1 VIQLT
6 ILHIND
12 LHGRVEQL
20 ARIASLVRAI
30 RSAVLAAGGYC
41 LFLDAGDVEDT
52 ALLESSLTKGSA
64 MQAILRGAGC
74 DWAALGNAIPMRY
87 GPQAVADLGKYF
99 GRPLLCANMLD
110 PHGQLLAGLQPY
122 ALETIGGLK
131 IGLIGLTAPNEAY
144 QTFFQL
150 DVPEPLEVLP
160 GLVERVRL
168 EGAKT
173 VILVSHLGSAV
184 DQKVAESLRG
194 INVIVGGHDHVKISP
209 PQVVNDTIIV
219 QAGDFGQYLGRLDLI
234 LDSETGSV
242 AQHTGELI
250 PVEEDV
256 PGDPAAQAAVEA
268 QHARVERMM
277 QNQIGCLNDPVEL
290 SVEQECSAGNLLAD
304 ALLERMEA
312 TQVALVLAGH
322 WTNGLEAGPLT
333 QGRLYAANR
342 STANPA
348 RARLSGLQI
357 EQFLAEALKLENAR
371 RSLHALRGGAVGM
384 PHVAGLRVRHDPEK
398 LEKLEKLEVWVGD
411 EPLQPEQIY
420 LVAATDMEFADF
432 IGYLPLPMREIE
444 FEVPTI
450 MPEVLED
457 YIARHSPL
465 DRPAG
470 GRIAPHSQ
478 VQGTGSS
485 SSSTAGRSISCDAPA
500 P

>member
-1 VIQLT
+1 MIQLT

-20 ARIASLVRAI
+20 RRIASLVRAI
-30 RSAVLAAGGYC
+30 RNEVLAAGGYC

-99 GRPLLCANMLD
+99 GRPLLCANMLN

-122 ALETIGGLK
+122 AMERIGELK

-150 DVPEPLEVLP
+150 EVCDPLVILP
-160 GLVERVRL
+160 GLVQQVRL
-168 EGAKT
+168 EGAQT
-173 VILVSHLGSAV
+173 VILASHLGSPV
-184 DQKVAESLRG
+184 DREVAEKMRG
-194 INVIVGGHDHVKISP
+194 IDVIVGGHDHVKISP

-219 QAGDFGQYLGRLDLI
+219 QAGDFGQYLGRLDLT
-234 LDSETGSV
+234 LDPEMGKV
-242 AQHTGELI
+242 VQHTGELI
-250 PVEEDV
+250 AVGEDI
-256 PGDPAAQAAVEA
+256 PGDPAAQAAMEA
-268 QHARVERMM
+268 QRGRVEQMM
-277 QNQIGCLNDPVEL
+277 QHPIGCLNDPIEL
-290 SVEQECSAGNLLAD
+290 ATEQECGAGNLLAD
-304 ALLERMEA
+304 ALFERMEGS
-312 TQVALVLAGH
+312 QVALVLAGH
-322 WTNGLEAGPLT
+322 WTDGLEAGPLT

-348 RARLSGLQI
+348 RARLSGEQI
-357 EQFLAEALKLENAR
+357 KRFLAEALKLENAR

-384 PHVAGLRVRHDPEK
+384 PHVAGMRVRYDPQN
-398 LEKLEKLEVWVGD
+398 LEKLEVWVGD
-411 EPLQPEQIY
+411 EPLQPEQTY
-420 LVAATDMEFADF
+420 RVASTDMEFADF

-465 DRPAG
+465 DRPAEN
-470 GRIAPHSQ
+470 RITPYS
-478 VQGTGSS
+478 
-485 SSSTAGRSISCDAPA
+485 
-500 P
+500 